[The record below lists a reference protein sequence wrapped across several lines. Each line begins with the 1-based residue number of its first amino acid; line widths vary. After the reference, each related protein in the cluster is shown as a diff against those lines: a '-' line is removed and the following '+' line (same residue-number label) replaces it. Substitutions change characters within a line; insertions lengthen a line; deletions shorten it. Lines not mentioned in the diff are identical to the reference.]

1 MLNEEFKSY
10 GLESIFINVQIQK
23 TMAFIID
30 ETYDKYKLS
39 KILSKLIFWCFISNL
54 TRKNLAHVNV
64 N

>member
-54 TRKNLAHVNV
+54 TRKNLVHVNV

>member
-39 KILSKLIFWCFISNL
+39 KILSKFIFWCFISNL
-54 TRKNLAHVNV
+54 TRKNLVHVNV

>member
-23 TMAFIID
+23 TMDFIID

-39 KILSKLIFWCFISNL
+39 KILSKFIFWCFISNL
-54 TRKNLAHVNV
+54 TRKNLVHVNV

>member
-23 TMAFIID
+23 TMDFIID

-54 TRKNLAHVNV
+54 TRKNLVHVNV